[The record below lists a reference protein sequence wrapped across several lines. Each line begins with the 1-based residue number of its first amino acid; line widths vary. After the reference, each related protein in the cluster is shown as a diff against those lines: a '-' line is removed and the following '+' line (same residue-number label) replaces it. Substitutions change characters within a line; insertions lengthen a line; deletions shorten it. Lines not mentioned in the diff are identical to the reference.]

1 MIYPQRPA
9 LWRTLES
16 RSKAVCL
23 TGKEGKAVKIRPG
36 RQKDSGAPTPAGV
49 CLDDLIQKF
58 ADDQHGEGLIYTS
71 WHSNLAGQ
79 SVQYGAIDASETFAR
94 FAPNG
99 IRLYSFLAL
108 SFHPLKQ
115 ENKRTCS

>member
-1 MIYPQRPA
+1 MIDPQRSA
-9 LWRTLES
+9 LWRSLES
-16 RSKAVCL
+16 RSKAQGL
-23 TGKEGKAVKIRPG
+23 ASKEGEAVKIRPG

-71 WHSNLAGQ
+71 RHSNLAGQ
-79 SVQYGAIDASETFAR
+79 SVQYGAMEASETFAR

-115 ENKRTCS
+115 

>member
-1 MIYPQRPA
+1 MSYPQHPA
-9 LWRTLES
+9 LCRTLES
-16 RSKAVCL
+16 RLKAVCIA
-23 TGKEGKAVKIRPG
+23 GKEGKAIKIRPG
-36 RQKDSGAPTPAGV
+36 RQKDSGAPTPTGV

-79 SVQYGAIDASETFAR
+79 SVQYGALKPLETIEQ

-99 IRLYSFLAL
+99 ITLYSFWHAR
-108 SFHPLKQ
+108 FTH
-115 ENKRTCS
+115 

>member
-9 LWRTLES
+9 LCQSQGS
-16 RSKAVCL
+16 RSKAVGI

-36 RQKDSGAPTPAGV
+36 RQKDSGAPTPTGV

-79 SVQYGAIDASETFAR
+79 GVQYGAIHARETIGK

-99 IRLYSFLAL
+99 NWLYIFWHRR
-108 SFHPLKQ
+108 FVH
-115 ENKRTCS
+115 

>member
-9 LWRTLES
+9 LCQSLES
-16 RSKAVCL
+16 RCKAVCL
-23 TGKEGKAVKIRPG
+23 AGKEGKAVKIRPG
-36 RQKDSGAPTPAGV
+36 RQKDSGAPTPTGV

-71 WHSNLAGQ
+71 RHSNLAGQ
-79 SVQYGAIDASETFAR
+79 SVQYGAIEARETIDG

-99 IRLYSFLAL
+99 NRLYSFWHCRFA
-108 SFHPLKQ
+108 HYNN
-115 ENKRTCS
+115 NKRTCS